1 MKLPIGDK
9 LIVTNSVNCECIC
22 VGGITDVWRCPHII
36 AFLNS
41 AIQDRFIMSS
51 LNVLQICC
59 RRATFGTGLI
69 IIVVNRGITHA
80 ASHFWCLFDTRV
92 FNSTALFRN

>member
-41 AIQDRFIMSS
+41 AIQNRF
-51 LNVLQICC
+51 
-59 RRATFGTGLI
+59 
-69 IIVVNRGITHA
+69 IIVVVKCIANLLPSRNI
-80 ASHFWCLFDTRV
+80 WNWFDYYCRK
-92 FNSTALFRN
+92 SRYYACC